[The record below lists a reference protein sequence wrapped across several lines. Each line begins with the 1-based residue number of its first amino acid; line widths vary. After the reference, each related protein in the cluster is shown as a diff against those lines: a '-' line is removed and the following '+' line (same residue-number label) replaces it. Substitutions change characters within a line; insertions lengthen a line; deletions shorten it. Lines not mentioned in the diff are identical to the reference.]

1 MEAGRIARDPSLGSG
16 PRADFVNHFYCTR
29 FARALVTA
37 FAKREIKTRPAI
49 VRERHRR
56 VPLLLFFSS
65 FASRSSPTGVFIYL
79 RPLLFRPTSPDNL
92 SRSGFFGTPSP
103 PPPLTPGRGLFG
115 MPPAPNAR
123 IAPRT
128 HACMYI
134 TLAETIK
141 TLNKRSPLATMAFS
155 VSPLRLSDYT
165 YIMCALS
172 ERIEYTFIYV
182 GIYYHYG
189 GPVWRFASFAITRS
203 NRYYYVHVYET
214 GQLVI
219 FESFASIGRRRRS
232 SRTDRGRF
240 TMYATFRPSLSHIR
254 AAAAVLIRWW

>member
-1 MEAGRIARDPSLGSG
+1 MYRFFYFFPLSPAAR
-16 PRADFVNHFYCTR
+16 RQ
-29 FARALVTA
+29 
-37 FAKREIKTRPAI
+37 PAYLFI
-49 VRERHRR
+49 YVLSFSVRRRRTIYR
-56 VPLLLFFSS
+56 VPVSS
-65 FASRSSPTGVFIYL
+65 AP
-79 RPLLFRPTSPDNL
+79 PLL
-92 SRSGFFGTPSP
+92 
-103 PPPLTPGRGLFG
+103 PPLTPGRGLFG